1 MHIQHESQ
9 LDKEKRKV
17 ETAHKTLVSVQE
29 KHKAD
34 ILHIEA
40 EYQHQKSEL
49 EVEIRKQRER
59 TVSLLAEKDRDIE
72 VLKASVPIYDD
83 RFFLQN
89 PPDSGASAE
98 IPGGKSEEERAVSR
112 LLNMS
117 SLNQGDSNLF
127 YRQELSRKEVEVNT
141 LRKQKHELESALRE
155 LQLNSL
161 SKEESLTEQM
171 EMLREEVL
179 RIDRCK
185 AREGANL
192 EYLKNVTYKFLTS
205 FDPKAKQQML
215 NAITTILQFSPQE
228 KSVVHT
234 QMKSWWGGTQWLISG
249 PVVGWLLSIKMGRSL
264 TGWEGPNHMSAGQGL
279 VMTEWLYMI
288 CGSLEPSNLSDSG
301 PLFWGRS
308 LPWWDQ
314 RFIVLVTFSPL
325 VWSVVHGQVSTMNYW
340 QGTRWFTRCHYQVG
354 CYPDFVTISAT
365 CTISD

>member
-1 MHIQHESQ
+1 METLKSQVNELRERIKTMHIQHESQ

-234 QMKSWWGGTQWLISG
+234 QMKSWWGGTQ
-249 PVVGWLLSIKMGRSL
+249 
-264 TGWEGPNHMSAGQGL
+264 
-279 VMTEWLYMI
+279 
-288 CGSLEPSNLSDSG
+288 
-301 PLFWGRS
+301 
-308 LPWWDQ
+308 
-314 RFIVLVTFSPL
+314 
-325 VWSVVHGQVSTMNYW
+325 
-340 QGTRWFTRCHYQVG
+340 
-354 CYPDFVTISAT
+354 
-365 CTISD
+365 

>member
-1 MHIQHESQ
+1 METLKSQINELREKMKASHLQHEAE
-9 LDKEKRKV
+9 LEKEKQKT

-29 KHKAD
+29 KQKAE
-34 ILHIEA
+34 ILHLEA

-49 EVEIRKQRER
+49 EMEIRKQRER

-72 VLKASVPIYDD
+72 VLKTSVPIYDE
-83 RFFLQN
+83 RYFVQN

-98 IPGGKSEEERAVSR
+98 FPGGKSEEERAVSR

-127 YRQELSRKEVEVNT
+127 YRQELSRKEVEINA

-155 LQLNSL
+155 LQMSSL
-161 SKEESLTEQM
+161 SKEESFTEQI
-171 EMLREEVL
+171 ETLREEIRRNV
-179 RIDRCK
+179 RSK

-234 QMKSWWGGTQWLISG
+234 QLKSWWAGTL
-249 PVVGWLLSIKMGRSL
+249 
-264 TGWEGPNHMSAGQGL
+264 
-279 VMTEWLYMI
+279 
-288 CGSLEPSNLSDSG
+288 
-301 PLFWGRS
+301 
-308 LPWWDQ
+308 
-314 RFIVLVTFSPL
+314 
-325 VWSVVHGQVSTMNYW
+325 
-340 QGTRWFTRCHYQVG
+340 
-354 CYPDFVTISAT
+354 
-365 CTISD
+365 